1 MQFSWFTAGEAG
13 VVGVPYESEPIE
25 TSGIRRSWIATL
37 TIVFALLLI
46 VVLLACLAL
55 TLFGMPGNW
64 LIVAATVVYA
74 CLTPARS
81 PAAIGWKPV
90 AILFAMALLG
100 EIVELSA
107 ATMGTAKAGGSR
119 RGAALALAG
128 SIIGAV
134 VGIFVGLPVP
144 VVGPIL
150 AALLFAG
157 LGALG
162 GAILGELWAGKNW
175 QTSWRIGKAAFRGRL
190 AGTLAKMLLG
200 VMMVAVVL
208 VALVW

>member
-1 MQFSWFTAGEAG
+1 M
-13 VVGVPYESEPIE
+13 
-25 TSGIRRSWIATL
+25 
-37 TIVFALLLI
+37 TIVLVLLLI

-55 TLFGMPGNW
+55 TVFGMPGNW

-81 PAAIGWKPV
+81 PAAIGWRPV

-100 EIVELSA
+100 EIVELLA
-107 ATMGTAKAGGSR
+107 ATLGTAKAGGSR

-144 VVGPIL
+144 LVGSIL
-150 AALLFAG
+150 ATFLFAG
-157 LGALG
+157 VGALV
-162 GAILGELWAGKNW
+162 GAMLGEFWVGKDW
-175 QTSWRIGKAAFRGRL
+175 YASWRIGKAAFRGRL
-190 AGTLAKMLLG
+190 VGTFAKMLLG
-200 VMMVAVVL
+200 VVMVATVL
-208 VALVW
+208 VALLW